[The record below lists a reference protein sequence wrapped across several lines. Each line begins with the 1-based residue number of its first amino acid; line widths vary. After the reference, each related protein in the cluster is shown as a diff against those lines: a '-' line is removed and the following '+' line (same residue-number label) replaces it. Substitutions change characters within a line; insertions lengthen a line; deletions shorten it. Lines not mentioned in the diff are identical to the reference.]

1 MAVTYKDID
10 TLSQKSTL
18 TGSEK
23 LPVSE
28 NEYITPDQIRRI
40 TISSSEPTASQ
51 GNNGDIWIVV

>member
-40 TISSSEPTASQ
+40 TISSSEPTSAQ
-51 GNNGDIWIVV
+51 GNNGDIWIVI

>member
-28 NEYITPDQIRRI
+28 NEYVTPDQIRRI
-40 TISSSEPTASQ
+40 TISSSEPTSSQ